1 MKVNAVH
8 PQKGDTM
15 NTIRA
20 GTGYPPSIVKIKFID
35 IHTAVFDG
43 IAVFFHSTHF
53 FLFPMHS
60 RKSNYIFNESTSALW
75 RVRFFFIIKSLFLT
89 FYCSRAPPFSLE
101 FLDFKNFK
109 TGGNQN
115 EN

>member
-20 GTGYPPSIVKIKFID
+20 GTGYPPSIIKIKFID
-35 IHTAVFDG
+35 IHTAVFNG
-43 IAVFFHSTHF
+43 IVVFFHSTQI
-53 FLFPMHS
+53 LLSPAHS
-60 RKSNYIFNESTSALW
+60 FKFNHNFNTSTSALW

-115 EN
+115 EY

>member
-53 FLFPMHS
+53 FFFL
-60 RKSNYIFNESTSALW
+60 YIPENP
-75 RVRFFFIIKSLFLT
+75 IIFLMKAHLP
-89 FYCSRAPPFSLE
+89 YGGCAFSLS
-101 FLDFKNFK
+101 
-109 TGGNQN
+109 
-115 EN
+115 